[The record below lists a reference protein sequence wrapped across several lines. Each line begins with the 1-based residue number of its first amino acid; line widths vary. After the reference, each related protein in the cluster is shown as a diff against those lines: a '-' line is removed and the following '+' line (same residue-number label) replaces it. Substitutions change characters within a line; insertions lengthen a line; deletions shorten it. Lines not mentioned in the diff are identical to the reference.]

1 MHKFIFSIFLIIFCF
16 SAYSQGN
23 KIMDESVY
31 EEWTRIKGEKLLP
44 KGDYVVY
51 NTERIK
57 HDPSVVV
64 HDILAKKDYTFQP
77 AKPFRTDYSGDHVF
91 FLKTNKRDSIRHWKR
106 MDKDEDD
113 FPKDTLCIFKLAD
126 KSLIK
131 VPNVSKYHVPEKWS
145 GYISL
150 FQEVAGDSTTDDS
163 KRMLLLDLVNNTTDT
178 FPNIDKVVMAEE
190 KPYLYFTLSN
200 MEEKLGQY
208 IRMSLEEKSLDTL
221 LNFAGETLQLSSSK
235 DGETSVLVI
244 NQDTTDT
251 TPIYPELFISKLSA
265 ESAISI
271 EELKPKM
278 IGKDMRISPDYKP
291 VILDDSKRVFFG
303 VAKLPVEQDTNLLDE
318 DIVNV
323 EVWSYTD
330 QKLYTVQENDLENTK
345 KKAYVYAL
353 DLVENNLHKLSGPE
367 FPNVLFSNEIESN
380 SCLIWSSE
388 TYEKYMS
395 WEGYTYRDAY
405 LYDFN
410 SGQRKKVLT
419 KEPGSVRLSPK
430 GRFAYWFNREEQS
443 WKTLNMET
451 GETVKLNNPENIFG
465 REIHDLPTHPWPYGI
480 AYWTERDDSL
490 VIYDRYDL
498 WSFDPELSG
507 SGRRLTE
514 GRDASISFRYVDTD
528 TENDFV
534 KDGAS
539 IILKLFNE
547 EDKQSGYMTF
557 NSKRNLSKIHNIED
571 YRFSSWMERSKQGD
585 TYLFTRENFATFPDL
600 VICKGKTFDEPIA
613 ITNVN
618 PQQKSYAWGTMHLV
632 NWNAPDGNKLDGMVV
647 KPGGFDDTKKYPV
660 IINFYE
666 KSSNGLHRHRAP
678 FPHRSTIN
686 YAYYANRG
694 YVILNVDVHYE
705 IGYPGKSAYNTV
717 LRGVDFL
724 KQFDWVDQSNIALQG
739 HSWGG
744 YQIADILTRTDIF
757 KCAESGAPV
766 VNMTSAYG
774 GIRWG
779 SGLSRMFQY
788 ERTQSRIGAT
798 LWEKPDLYIENS
810 PLFRMDKMSTP
821 VLILHNDKDGAVPW
835 YQGIEYF
842 VALRRLDKP
851 AWLLNYNDEPHWPV
865 KLQNRL
871 DFNKRMQQ
879 FFDHYL
885 KGDAMP
891 LWMKTGVPPIEKG
904 INQRY

>member
-1 MHKFIFSIFLIIFCF
+1 MA
-16 SAYSQGN
+16 AYGQGT

-31 EEWTRIKGEKLLP
+31 EEWTRIDEEKLLP

-51 NTERIK
+51 STERIK
-57 HDPSVVV
+57 HDPSVII
-64 HDILAKKDYTFQP
+64 HDISAQKDYAFQP
-77 AKPFRTDYSGDHVF
+77 VKDFETDFDGNFVF
-91 FLKTNKRDSIRHWKR
+91 FLKTNTRDSIRHWKR
-106 MDKDEDD
+106 MKKEEDD
-113 FPKDTLCIFKLAD
+113 FPKDTLCVFNLSD
-126 KSLIK
+126 KSVYKI
-131 VPNVSKYHVPEKWS
+131 PDVSKFHVPKKWS
-145 GYISL
+145 GHLSVI
-150 FQEVAGDSTTDDS
+150 QEVAGDTLVDDS
-163 KRMLLLDLVNNTTDT
+163 KRMLLMDLSSYTFDT
-178 FPNIDKVVMAEE
+178 FPNIEKLVMAEE
-190 KPYLYFTLSN
+190 KPYLYFTLN
-200 MEEKLGQY
+200 DTEEKTGQLL
-208 IRMSLEEKSLDTL
+208 RMALAEKSLDTL
-221 LNFAGETLQLSSSK
+221 LDFSGTSLQLSTSK
-235 DGETSVLVI
+235 DGETSAFIV
-244 NQDTTDT
+244 NQDTTET
-251 TPIYPELFISKLSA
+251 TPVYPELFISKLSA
-265 ESAISI
+265 PSAISI
-271 EELKPKM
+271 DELKPKL
-278 IGKDMRISPDYKP
+278 IGKDMRISPDYSP
-291 VILDDSKRVFFG
+291 VLLDDSKRLFFG
-303 VAKLPVEQDTNLLDE
+303 VSNLPIEQDTNLLEE

-330 QKLYTVQENDLENTK
+330 QKLYTVQENDLEKTK
-345 KKAYVYAL
+345 KESYIYAL
-353 DLVENNLHKLSGPE
+353 DLIENKLHRLANSE
-367 FPNVLFSNEIESN
+367 NPNVLFSDQNESN
-380 SCLIWSSE
+380 SCLVWSSE
-388 TYEKYMS
+388 EYEKYMS

-405 LYDFN
+405 LYDFK

-419 KEPGSVRLSPK
+419 KEPGSLSLSPQ
-430 GRFAYWFNREEQS
+430 GRFAYWFNREEQV
-443 WKTLNMET
+443 WKILNMET
-451 GETVKLNNPENIFG
+451 GEIVKLNNPEDKFG
-465 REIHDLPTHPWPYGI
+465 EEVHDIPTHPWPYGI
-480 AYWTERDDSL
+480 AYWTENDDSL
-490 VIYDRYDL
+490 VINDRYDL
-498 WSFDPELSG
+498 WSFDPELSN
-507 SGRRLTE
+507 SGRKLTE
-514 GRDASISFRYVDTD
+514 GRDAKIRFRYVDTD
-528 TENDFV
+528 QENDFV

-571 YRFSSWMERSKQGD
+571 YRFSGWMEKSKVGD
-585 TYLFTRENFATFPDL
+585 TYLFSRENFATFPDL
-600 VICKGKTFDEPIA
+600 LICQGKAFDSPKQIS
-613 ITNVN
+613 NLN
-618 PQQKSYAWGTMHLV
+618 PQQKDYAWGTMHLV

-647 KPGGFDDTKKYPV
+647 KPGGFDETKKYPV

-666 KSSNGLHRHRAP
+666 KSANSLHRHRAP

-694 YVILNVDVHYE
+694 YVILNVDVHYD
-705 IGYPGKSAYNTV
+705 IGYPGKSAFNTV
-717 LRGVDFL
+717 MRGVDFL
-724 KQFDWVDQSNIALQG
+724 KQFSWVDQSRIALQG

-744 YQIADILTRTDIF
+744 YQIADILTRTDVF

-798 LWEKPDLYIENS
+798 LWENLDLYLENS

-842 VALRRLDKP
+842 VALRRLGKP

-885 KGDAMP
+885 KGEAMP